1 MKRIHDKE
9 ILSACGVI
17 LSMVCL
23 VFLLTVWVGYSRAY
37 SYHDPETIASEVRP
51 SVFLMGIPFLADW
64 AAAILAWNHW
74 IGRRRKPSRRQAKK
88 PHYITAKKPRFS
100 GRFMILCVAGLLA
113 LNAVIGTLAFF
124 PRIELS
130 RSGEIAQYNM
140 LDRGE
145 TVARRS
151 QYDACEV
158 RAFYDLYLGGRTTI
172 EKCSIDLTI
181 HADGAE
187 YSFTEGSVTS
197 NFRDLDTMLDFIDTI
212 DPGILTFTGTEHLES
227 YLARAKLTPEQA
239 ERIREMFAHG
249 SGGSGNTNPE
259 VG

>member
-1 MKRIHDKE
+1 MKRINDKE
-9 ILSACGVI
+9 TLSACGVI
-17 LSMVCL
+17 LSLVCL
-23 VFLLTVWVGYSRAY
+23 SFLIALWIGYRRAFY
-37 SYHDPETIASEVRP
+37 QGNPEAIASGARL
-51 SVFLMGIPFLADW
+51 SALLIIIPFLADW

-74 IGRRRKPSRRQAKK
+74 INRRRKPSRRQAKK

-100 GRFMILCVAGLLA
+100 RRFIIICVVGLLA

-130 RSGEIAQYNM
+130 RSGELTQYNM

-151 QYDACEV
+151 QYDTCEV
-158 RAFYDLYLGGRTTI
+158 RAFYDLYLGGRSTI
-172 EKCSIDLTI
+172 EKCSIYLTI

-212 DPGILTFTGTEHLES
+212 DPDILTFTGTEHLER

-239 ERIREMFAHG
+239 ERIRALFANG
-249 SGGSGNTNPE
+249 SDKSGQTNPE
-259 VG
+259 VF